1 MGEFWKKLSVPSKF
15 KANSTNTY
23 KIKGK
28 ITVIWGITD
37 LFLKFRCEKYKKK
50 PPVYNWTCGINKMR

>member
-23 KIKGK
+23 K
-28 ITVIWGITD
+28 
-37 LFLKFRCEKYKKK
+37 KK